1 MSAVALAVVGG
12 VTSIGSALIGS
23 SSASDAANAQIQA
36 ANTASQTEL
45 SMFNQTQANEQPF
58 MTAGQNS
65 LAALMQ
71 GLGLTQGSNGA
82 VANGAL
88 TAPFNYQA
96 SPGYAYEMSQAL
108 QATQNSAAARGGLNS
123 GNTDLALQQNA
134 QNLAATDYSNQAS
147 LNIAQKNQLYNMLQT
162 IAGSGQ
168 NAAANLG
175 ALGSQTAQS
184 IGSNT
189 LSAGNASAAGSV
201 AQGNALAGLL
211 NNSQFINGVSGM
223 FSGGGS
229 SYNPT
234 AALQN
239 VGSVGYSDIG
249 GTAALPAIPL
259 TYGG

>member
-23 SSASDAANAQIQA
+23 SAASDAANAQIQA

-45 SMFNQTQANEQPF
+45 SMFNQTQANEKPF

-71 GLGLTQGSNGA
+71 GLGLSSGSNGA
-82 VANGAL
+82 VANGSL

-96 SPGYAYEMSQAL
+96 SPGYAYQLQQGQQAV
-108 QATQNSAAARGGLNS
+108 QNSAAARGGLNS
-123 GNTDLALQQNA
+123 GNTDMALQANA
-134 QNLAATDYSNQAS
+134 VGLAGQDYYTGLAANQA
-147 LNIAQKNQLYNMLQT
+147 QQQQQYNMLQT
-162 IAGSGQ
+162 LAGSGQ

-189 LSAGNASAAGSV
+189 LAAGNASAAGSV

-223 FSGGGS
+223 FGGS
-229 SYNPT
+229 TGFNSGQ
-234 AALQN
+234 ALQG
-239 VGSVGYSDIG
+239 VGSVGYTDVG
-249 GTAALPAIPL
+249 GSAALPAIPM